1 MALLNPWV
9 GYIDRSYEQ
18 IKAALLQ
25 RLGLS
30 NPEITDHSESNIL
43 IIILG
48 IFAGIAEMLGY
59 YIDNMAREAFLETA
73 RRYTSVVKIA
83 KQLDYRVK
91 AINPAGVTISFT
103 LLDSNND
110 PINLAT
116 ATTIPVGTIVSTGNG
131 TKFYTN
137 APLIILPGQYQ
148 GSVGAVQVDKV
159 SAQTLG
165 ISDGTP
171 NQSFLIGTGSG
182 YVHDSLGIS
191 LGVDVWELV
200 PSFGY
205 TDPNDKAYVVNIHE
219 DGKAY
224 VEFGDD
230 TFGKIPPNGQAI
242 TADYLTSIGAGA
254 NTILANTITLLVTPL
269 VLPGVSRIE
278 ITNPIVPTG
287 GRDYEDIES
296 IRFRAPLSIRTLERA
311 VTYQD
316 YLDVAVMAN
325 GVAQAAI
332 DYCCGSCITIYVLP
346 EGGGLASLGLL
357 NAVKD
362 YICDK
367 KIITTCINIKAA
379 GITVIPISIEVTGTF
394 RQDPALILADV
405 TNALLNWG
413 SIDNQKI
420 NKAVRLSDIYSVV
433 DNLDRVDFSNITYIG
448 TIPYARPQG
457 TNPNELSWIRETL
470 VTSTTKNKYRLEY
483 NGFGNFAL
491 SLNGNYIQNVTLGSN
506 YIDTNIAFQIT
517 PGVYALGNVWEFTS
531 YGANKDIPI
540 DDYTVPTTQAISLN
554 ITINGVTTNLNCKP
568 TCND

>member
-43 IIILG
+43 IILLG

-91 AINPAGVTISFT
+91 AINPAGVTITFSLF
-103 LLDSNND
+103 DSNND

-116 ATTIPVGTIVSTGNG
+116 VTTIPTGTIVSTGNG
-131 TKFYTN
+131 TKFVTN
-137 APLIILPGQYQ
+137 TPLLIPPGQYQ
-148 GSVGAVQVDKV
+148 GNVGAVQVEKV
-159 SAQTLG
+159 SGQVLG
-165 ISDGTP
+165 ISDGTA
-171 NQSFLIGTGSG
+171 NQSFLIGTGSN
-182 YVHDSLGIS
+182 YVHDSLGVS
-191 LGVDVWELV
+191 LGIDIWELV

-230 TFGKIPPNGQAI
+230 TFGKIPANGQTI

-254 NTILANTITLLVTPL
+254 NTILVNTITLLVTPL

-278 ITNPIVPTG
+278 LTNPLVPTG
-287 GRDYEDIES
+287 GRDYEGIES

-332 DYCCGSCITIYVLP
+332 NYCCGSCITIYILP

-367 KIITTCINIKAA
+367 KIITTCINLKAA
-379 GITVIPISIEVTGTF
+379 GITVIPITIEVTGNF
-394 RQDPALILADV
+394 RQDPALVLNDV
-405 TNALLNWG
+405 TTALLNWG
-413 SIDNQKI
+413 SINNQKI

-448 TIPYARPQG
+448 TIPYARPQAN
-457 TNPNELSWIRETL
+457 NPNELNWVRETL

-506 YIDTNIAFQIT
+506 YTDTNIAFQIT

-554 ITINGVTTNLNCKP
+554 ITVNGVTTNLNCKP